1 MRVRSLSWEHPLEE
15 GMGTHS
21 SVLAWRIH
29 MAREAWQPIV
39 HRVSK
44 RWTRL
49 KWLSIHTNT
58 NSSLGKLNN
67 LRIYSSYM
75 MEFGFSLEYVDL
87 ESQLVQLAEF
97 GRYHLLSQDC
107 RLLVFLTNLHAYLSA
122 KLFPPHA
129 VIWFFRK
136 FSRTKTAVTAVPS
149 ADFSVALKTTGI

>member
-1 MRVRSLSWEHPLEE
+1 MRVRSLSWEHSLEE

-21 SVLAWRIH
+21 SVLAWRIR

-49 KWLSIHTNT
+49 KWLSSHANT

-67 LRIYSSYM
+67 LRIYSSYVM
-75 MEFGFSLEYVDL
+75 KFGFSLEYVDL

-107 RLLVFLTNLHAYLSA
+107 RLLVFLTNLHIYQRNF
-122 KLFPPHA
+122 FPLML
-129 VIWFFRK
+129 WFGFSED
-136 FSRTKTAVTAVPS
+136 SRTKTAVAAVPS